1 MKKKIQ
7 MLFVA
12 GCLTVAG
19 PALSSDKTGHSF
31 RTLDQYPVK
40 DSVLVSQLKKE
51 SDSTLFYP
59 QPIGCDTGRLALLQG
74 VGNKKGD
81 SLALSFII
89 EPSTLEG
96 DWKVWQSKIEAAVKN
111 KFSSLQERASVGD
124 KLLVVQARFDVD
136 QNGRI
141 GNLDLSPWCPSEF
154 QSMILETLKTVQES
168 SGLTFP
174 EAKKSMRV
182 NGRFSQNYGPRF
194 IEKREAGQSPASPK
208 SI

>member
-7 MLFVA
+7 VLFVA

-19 PALSSDKTGHSF
+19 PALSSDKAGHSF
-31 RTLDQYPVK
+31 RTLEQYPVK
-40 DSVLVSQLKKE
+40 DTLLVSQLKKE

-59 QPIGCDTGRLALLQG
+59 QPIGCDTGRLSLLQG
-74 VGNKKGD
+74 VGSKKGD
-81 SLALSFII
+81 SLALSFVI

-96 DWKVWQSKIEAAVKN
+96 DWKAWQTKVEAAVKN
-111 KFSSLQERASVGD
+111 KFSGVKERADVGD

-136 QNGRI
+136 RSGRI
-141 GNLDLSPWCPSEF
+141 GNLELSPWCPSEF
-154 QSMILETLKTVQES
+154 QSMILETLRAVQES

-174 EAKKSMRV
+174 EAKESMTV
-182 NGRFSQNYGPRF
+182 HGRFSQNYGPKF
-194 IEKREAGQSPASPK
+194 IEKREAEQSPASQK